1 MDVRSWTYAACLS
14 ALVAAL
20 SGCGKVSLDLDN
32 LTAPS
37 LPFLKLNE
45 GAEFVA
51 SSQQGQ
57 QTYKGYTVDTSA
69 GSSFG
74 GIQSTTLNGYKV
86 YTSMQGQL
94 ISEDEDIIISNQ
106 AAAASR

>member
-1 MDVRSWTYAACLS
+1 MDVKTRTFAACLLVLGT
-14 ALVAAL
+14 ALT
-20 SGCGKVSLDLDN
+20 GCGKVSLDLDN

-37 LPFLKLNE
+37 LPFLKLNQ

-94 ISEDEDIIISNQ
+94 ISEDEEIVISNQ
-106 AAAASR
+106 AAAASQ

>member
-1 MDVRSWTYAACLS
+1 MVVKAWKLAVCMLI
-14 ALVAAL
+14 LGPAL

-69 GSSFG
+69 GASFG
-74 GIQSTTLNGYKV
+74 GIQTTTLNGYKV

-94 ISEDEDIIISNQ
+94 ISEDEDIIISNK
-106 AAAASR
+106 AASASR